1 MSFGGSVSAMINSIK
16 MNRNA
21 QKKGEKNYF
30 DKDGFKASKS
40 EKLVDPV
47 KLNEADQKKINTEIQ
62 NQSRLEK
69 KRELK
74 VLLIAL
80 GVGLLFLTY
89 LYWLLFE

>member
-21 QKKGEKNYF
+21 QKKGDKNYF

-47 KLNEADQKKINTEIQ
+47 KLNEADQQKMNASIQ

-69 KRELK
+69 KKELK

-80 GVGLLFLTY
+80 GVGVLFLTY
-89 LYWLLFE
+89 LSWLLFE

>member
-21 QKKGEKNYF
+21 QKKGDKNYF

-47 KLNEADQKKINTEIQ
+47 KLNEADQKKMNTEIQ
-62 NQSRLEK
+62 NQSHLEK

-74 VLLIAL
+74 VLIVAL
-80 GVGLLFLTY
+80 AVGILLLTY
-89 LYWLLFE
+89 MIWLLSG